1 MSANPRTVLTDVYV
15 TNGYPNHPGAA
26 PNQTFTRHGTVV
38 DVPLGSALE
47 ALYGGAGNLSGI
59 IPVAQRGDGTTLSR
73 AALGN

>member
-1 MSANPRTVLTDVYV
+1 MSQFPRVVLTDTYV
-15 TNGYPNHPGAA
+15 TWGAPNYPGAP
-26 PNQTFTRHGTVV
+26 PNQVFVRHGTVA
-38 DVPLGSALE
+38 DIPPGSALE